1 MGVIKT
7 QYGFPLFV
15 KDRSTDY
22 ILKADKIRVSD
33 IWALWHFII
42 KAEKKKYPGST
53 DYGFLIAVLE
63 QAQYFY
69 EAANSAPIKSKPLL
83 YYYSFLNLAK
93 AVIVLNNPAWMAT
106 NLEFNHGVDACQIN
120 STTQLKDCYII
131 VKNLIN
137 SAGVHQKLSVAYL
150 FAQIQ
155 GDDIEHLV
163 RAPAGHDNGP
173 WKLDITSL
181 FKSCIGI
188 HRTVSSTFKCEESFH
203 HIVNPYMYKMGRTIS
218 FKGKI
223 ETTHLNRNRLIN
235 AGYNIM
241 LDESNWLLSENKTM
255 LNSNVSRSEF
265 LSFSSMLL
273 KKGLWS
279 YTTGE
284 DYRIY
289 INPNRLIKDATGI
302 YLFENY
308 DASIPNLNTLT
319 LSSATIIY
327 LIMFFLGSI
336 TRYHPYI
343 FEKVLNDKEL
353 WMVSEFLTTQP
364 LQFLLLVTSR
374 VLGRP
379 IYTSRM
385 PFNNI

>member
-1 MGVIKT
+1 M

-53 DYGFLIAVLE
+53 DYEFLIAVLE

-69 EAANSAPIKSKPLL
+69 EAANTAPIKSKPLL
-83 YYYSFLNLAK
+83 YYYAFLNLAK
-93 AVIVLNNPAWMAT
+93 AVIVLNQPAWLAT
-106 NLEFNHGVDACQIN
+106 NLEFNHGVDACHIN
-120 STTQLKDCYII
+120 SMTQLKDCHII
-131 VKNLIN
+131 VKNLID

-155 GDDIEHLV
+155 GDDMEYIHG
-163 RAPAGHDNGP
+163 AQASHDNGP
-173 WKLDITSL
+173 WKIDISSL

-203 HIVNPYMYKMGRTIS
+203 HIVDPYMSKMGKTIS
-218 FKGKI
+218 YNGKI
-223 ETTHLNRNRLIN
+223 ETTPLNRCKLIN
-235 AGYNIM
+235 AGYNIIS
-241 LDESNWLLSENKTM
+241 DGSNWLLSENKTM
-255 LNSNVSRSEF
+255 LNSNVSRYEF
-265 LSFSSMLL
+265 LSFSALL
-273 KKGLWS
+273 SKKGLWS

-289 INPNRLIKDATGI
+289 INPNRLIKSPSGI

-308 DASIPNLNTLT
+308 DVSTPNLNVLT

-364 LQFLLLVTSR
+364 FQFLLLVTSR

-385 PFNNI
+385 PINSI